1 MSALARVSLP
11 TTSGRTSPAPKIPHR
26 CGVARS
32 SHARLPRRSS
42 RVVSLATTRD
52 ETPDGD
58 GEEATPKRPTLR
70 EASEKF
76 SEDFWDE
83 VGKSRGGVPMLRRM
97 NEQLDEERDA
107 MRRGDADPSQASST
121 APAADDVPSP
131 SPGAQEATE
140 SIDPHPEGFWRR
152 CTIGGLLIAAVFWWW
167 GLSGMHWP
175 TARWVATHPNALL
188 WSDELGWSVAKEV
201 ALRLGAP
208 LLRCVVAWCAMRSHW
223 RVMAAI
229 GAAAFA
235 CPVADV

>member
-11 TTSGRTSPAPKIPHR
+11 TTSGRTSPAPKLPHR

-97 NEQLDEERDA
+97 NEQLDVERDA
-107 MRRGDADPSQASST
+107 MMRGDADPSQASST

-131 SPGAQEATE
+131 SPGAQDATA

-188 WSDELGWSVAKEV
+188 WSDELGW
-201 ALRLGAP
+201 R
-208 LLRCVVAWCAMRSHW
+208 
-223 RVMAAI
+223 
-229 GAAAFA
+229 
-235 CPVADV
+235 